1 MRTWIMIF
9 KMWKLWPKLVSH
21 FKYHEI
27 REFNTSIQNKL
38 WLKTEMIFFRFHP
51 LELNKLNIFYKPF
64 LRIYGSGTVI
74 DAPILYLCIP
84 SSCKVEL

>member
-1 MRTWIMIF
+1 MIF

-64 LRIYGSGTVI
+64 LRIYGSGMHQFCTFAFLAHVR
-74 DAPILYLCIP
+74 L
-84 SSCKVEL
+84 SSNIVLLL

>member
-1 MRTWIMIF
+1 
-9 KMWKLWPKLVSH
+9 MWKLCPRFFH

-38 WLKTEMIFFRFHP
+38 SFKTEMIFFRFHP
-51 LELNKLNIFYKPF
+51 LELNKLIYFYKTF
-64 LRIYGSGTVI
+64 LGIYGSGAVI
-74 DAPILYLCIP
+74 GAASLYLSIP